1 MYCLGRTVQL
11 LTPEPEEN
19 AGTATCRFCIRQ
31 RGVCLGLVL
40 LVAADVAASVV
51 LASAGR
57 QEVLFLCIFRGV
69 LLAFGFTVAV
79 KMGLGV
85 WSCACC
91 NSQTASARE
100 ERPSYHDGLNMN
112 VGGCRDRPQTINDP
126 NDPAVS
132 VSGSFTSAVATLA
145 ELERQRAAVATREA
159 HSWKRN
165 LVLAICFVGLGISVQ
180 SVYAGIQVLTWADE
194 TPVDAICF
202 TLVVACMNAEAGR
215 EIAHCKVCRERI
227 GQRTGGHEGF
237 KCRECDSSAGGR
249 GPMGTGG
256 TFWVCLQ
263 CYRKHQNTNAQD
275 GILRGDKGP
284 KYVPELTSW
293 EYFKRALNLCKPFQ
307 TVLQCA
313 VICTIITQVIRVL
326 LPRYQG
332 DIINSLIDQDREVMF
347 ESLIKQDIAF
357 FDGTMTGQL
366 TSRMTNDVAAVVQPV
381 RQILNTFL
389 TSILRLIGGLFMCLF
404 TSWKLTVLAATMIG
418 PVVYLTGVYAKWSK
432 KLNMAIRVN
441 MADANAVSTEAL
453 RNIRTVRSFGADS
466 LEVAAFRGHMD
477 QALHGGMKDAYASAG
492 VSAITQYLDFAAT
505 ILILWYGGF
514 AVLGS
519 GQHGLSIGHLIT
531 FNLYWN
537 MLNTSITSLNGMLNT
552 LVKAASAAQRVFEVI
567 DLEPDIP
574 DAEGDDL
581 VRGRPCSINFQ
592 AVRFIYPMRPE
603 NVVLHACSFSIG
615 AGQTVAV
622 VGRSGAGKSTLV
634 GLLLRFYDPR
644 GGQILVNGR
653 PLTEYNLQLYRKL
666 RAWIVDVWEFG
677 SHLMR
682 VGVVSQDTQVF
693 CRSILENLTYGL
705 EPGEVPPTEDIVAAS
720 KAANAHAFVEARLS
734 GFDATSFAVHL
745 VATGIREDAL
755 RMFEVSQCLPNRGD
769 PAIFRGKVFR
779 YAMPVTES
787 TKLLCVWRTSGEE
800 AARIPVSHLGHVDE
814 LKQLLHSLLGVPRFR
829 QAIVHGDV
837 ILDDHARLSAMSD
850 VQLVVLP
857 VSNASPEDAR
867 TFLCAA
873 MWGWEWKV
881 EEMVRACHDPN
892 LAADFAGEL
901 LTPIQAASKEGHR
914 EMVSLLLEAG
924 AQDVSDA
931 GNQVALA
938 AASMAG
944 HSDVVTLLLEAG
956 GDRGRALEFASR
968 AGKVSVVRMLLQSG
982 AEGLTTCC
990 LRETLVVASSNND
1003 EEIVSILLEA
1013 GALDIVDW
1021 GWPKAV
1027 AASLLCAYA
1036 SVDRSTVIV
1045 YMALP
1050 LVVVLRQTPHT
1061 SPAILLLL
1069 QLLILLM
1076 LPRKILRART
1086 SSSSLAAI
1094 VCQLL
1099 VPLTILFRGTLLQF
1113 PMLVFMIVLL
1123 LFPTKIVRL
1132 LVASSTAAAARL
1144 CRRQRGA
1151 ADLEDGYHSMIGE
1164 GGTRLSGGQR
1174 QRDAENEGKVQEALD
1189 ELVHRV
1195 EGNCSVM
1202 LIAHRLSTVMSS
1214 DKIVVM
1220 DKGIVELLKNQNI
1233 YAGLVQRQ
1241 LAKQANTVSEAA
1253 EEEASASEV
1262 EPSRGKGWKGK
1273 MAELDAEGLK
1283 GKGKGKRKGK
1293 NGRGDAAEGHS
1304 LDLCRVQRS
1313 RCKVTESQA
1322 LKQARETATLSS
1334 PKLQAQWPV
1343 GLTSE
1348 LTNCGNRLQTHAAV
1362 LHELRRLLRSHD
1374 SIFTSN
1380 KPDTL
1385 GRG

>member
-1 MYCLGRTVQL
+1 MSSRDGGVELGTASRTVQL

-100 ERPSYHDGLNMN
+100 
-112 VGGCRDRPQTINDP
+112 DRPQTINDP

-165 LVLAICFVGLGISVQ
+165 LVLAICFVGISVQ

-202 TLVVACMNAEAGR
+202 TLVVACMNAEFFLVKLLVERLTEEEGVLLQGVHEHRLYYQKVA

-263 CYRKHQNTNAQD
+263 CYRKHQNTNAQE

-332 DIINSLIDQDREVMF
+332 DIINSLIDQDREAFSSKLLAYLLFSIFTMLFGSVQSVCVEIVHRRITCDMRTVMF

-574 DAEGDDL
+574 DAEGDVDL

-653 PLTEYNLQLYRKL
+653 PLTEYNLQLYRK
-666 RAWIVDVWEFG
+666 
-677 SHLMR
+677 R

-720 KAANAHAFVEARLS
+720 KAANAHAFVE
-734 GFDATSFAVHL
+734 
-745 VATGIREDAL
+745 
-755 RMFEVSQCLPNRGD
+755 
-769 PAIFRGKVFR
+769 
-779 YAMPVTES
+779 
-787 TKLLCVWRTSGEE
+787 
-800 AARIPVSHLGHVDE
+800 
-814 LKQLLHSLLGVPRFR
+814 
-829 QAIVHGDV
+829 
-837 ILDDHARLSAMSD
+837 
-850 VQLVVLP
+850 
-857 VSNASPEDAR
+857 
-867 TFLCAA
+867 
-873 MWGWEWKV
+873 
-881 EEMVRACHDPN
+881 
-892 LAADFAGEL
+892 
-901 LTPIQAASKEGHR
+901 
-914 EMVSLLLEAG
+914 
-924 AQDVSDA
+924 
-931 GNQVALA
+931 
-938 AASMAG
+938 
-944 HSDVVTLLLEAG
+944 
-956 GDRGRALEFASR
+956 
-968 AGKVSVVRMLLQSG
+968 
-982 AEGLTTCC
+982 
-990 LRETLVVASSNND
+990 
-1003 EEIVSILLEA
+1003 
-1013 GALDIVDW
+1013 
-1021 GWPKAV
+1021 
-1027 AASLLCAYA
+1027 
-1036 SVDRSTVIV
+1036 
-1045 YMALP
+1045 
-1050 LVVVLRQTPHT
+1050 
-1061 SPAILLLL
+1061 
-1069 QLLILLM
+1069 
-1076 LPRKILRART
+1076 
-1086 SSSSLAAI
+1086 
-1094 VCQLL
+1094 
-1099 VPLTILFRGTLLQF
+1099 
-1113 PMLVFMIVLL
+1113 
-1123 LFPTKIVRL
+1123 
-1132 LVASSTAAAARL
+1132 
-1144 CRRQRGA
+1144 
-1151 ADLEDGYHSMIGE
+1151 DLEDGYHSMIGE

-1174 QRDAENEGKVQEALD
+1174 QRVAIGRALLRKPSLLLLDEATSALDAENEGKVQEALD

-1220 DKGIVELLKNQNI
+1220 DKGIVVEQGTHEELLKNQNI

-1293 NGRGDAAEGHS
+1293 NGRGDAAEG
-1304 LDLCRVQRS
+1304 RS
-1313 RCKVTESQA
+1313 RNAPS
-1322 LKQARETATLSS
+1322 
-1334 PKLQAQWPV
+1334 
-1343 GLTSE
+1343 
-1348 LTNCGNRLQTHAAV
+1348 
-1362 LHELRRLLRSHD
+1362 D
-1374 SIFTSN
+1374 SVDDLFDS
-1380 KPDTL
+1380 K
-1385 GRG
+1385 